1 MATKEEEMDE
11 HTASLGVLAAIPWWI
26 KSKRDSGADPV
37 PNPKLTE
44 LMHLLFRT
52 LDAMYLETRR
62 LPFYARSGATGR
74 PKENPDSFIF
84 ALWLK
89 NRDYIALRSILALS
103 GDLIYVLEKLMTLPG
118 LLELGPLLP
127 PLYKRANQFRDARDF
142 FTHMDDAL
150 RDHSRHG
157 ISGPATLDCGEEFK
171 PKAINNVYVIWHDNA
186 LYFSFENKHRKIVLT
201 RPEFDEIFNQARQL
215 YAEIIN
221 NPVSQKSG
229 NVKKPDKVY
238 PLN

>member
-127 PLYKRANQFRDARDF
+127 PLYNGQIN
-142 FTHMDDAL
+142 L
-150 RDHSRHG
+150 E
-157 ISGPATLDCGEEFK
+157 TLETSLLIWMMPSEITQDMEYPDLQLWTAAKNSNPK
-171 PKAINNVYVIWHDNA
+171 P
-186 LYFSFENKHRKIVLT
+186 
-201 RPEFDEIFNQARQL
+201 
-215 YAEIIN
+215 
-221 NPVSQKSG
+221 
-229 NVKKPDKVY
+229 
-238 PLN
+238 